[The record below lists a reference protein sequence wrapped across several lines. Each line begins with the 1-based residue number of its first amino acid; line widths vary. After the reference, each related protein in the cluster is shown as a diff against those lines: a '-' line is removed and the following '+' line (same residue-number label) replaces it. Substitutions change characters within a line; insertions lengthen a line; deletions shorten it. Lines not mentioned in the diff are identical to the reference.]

1 MSLIRRPVRWA
12 LRYPAIR
19 WNTSVF
25 AGFFIGMMRSPRW
38 VRIERSPCVAE
49 ESTDVNQPIVLTI
62 IAQDKPG
69 IVQRVSGVIRAH
81 GGAWHESSMSQL
93 AGRFAGILLGQ
104 VPEESMDACIAD
116 LEALASEGLS
126 VIAQRGEAEAESAGK
141 AYHLELVGHDRPGI
155 MADITAVLAAHQVN
169 VLGLE
174 TLVESAS
181 MAGGDL
187 FRAYASLRLP
197 EGSDAA
203 DVEAALEALADDLM
217 VDINFEP

>member
-1 MSLIRRPVRWA
+1 
-12 LRYPAIR
+12 
-19 WNTSVF
+19 
-25 AGFFIGMMRSPRW
+25 MRSRW
-38 VRIERSPCVAE
+38 WVKIQQVILADLEAPA
-49 ESTDVNQPIVLTI
+49 VNQPIVLTI

-81 GGAWHESSMSQL
+81 GGAWHQSSMSQL
-93 AGRFAGILLGQ
+93 AGRFAGILLGH
-104 VPEESMDACIAD
+104 VPEENMDACLAD
-116 LEALASEGLS
+116 LEALDSEGLT
-126 VIAQRGEAEAESAGK
+126 VVAQPGDLEASTGGK

-174 TLVESAS
+174 TLVEGAS

-197 EGSDAA
+197 EGSEAA
-203 DVEAALEALADDLM
+203 EVEAALEALADDLM

>member
-1 MSLIRRPVRWA
+1 
-12 LRYPAIR
+12 
-19 WNTSVF
+19 
-25 AGFFIGMMRSPRW
+25 MMRSLAW
-38 VRIERSPCVAE
+38 GKIQQSPFVTL
-49 ESTDVNQPIVLTI
+49 ESHAVNQPIVLTI

-69 IVQRVSGVIRAH
+69 IVKRVSGVIRAH
-81 GGAWHESSMSQL
+81 GGAWHQSSMSQL

-104 VPEESMDACIAD
+104 VPEENVDACLAE
-116 LEALASEGLS
+116 LEALDSEGLS
-126 VIAQRGEAEAESAGK
+126 VVAQRGDPEVEAGGK
-141 AYHLELVGHDRPGI
+141 AYHLELVGNDRPGI

-197 EGSDAA
+197 EGSEAA
-203 DVEAALEALADDLM
+203 EVEAALEALADDLM
-217 VDINFEP
+217 VDITFEP

>member
-1 MSLIRRPVRWA
+1 
-12 LRYPAIR
+12 
-19 WNTSVF
+19 
-25 AGFFIGMMRSPRW
+25 
-38 VRIERSPCVAE
+38 
-49 ESTDVNQPIVLTI
+49 VNQPIVLTI

-81 GGAWHESSMSQL
+81 GGAWHQSSMSQL
-93 AGRFAGILLGQ
+93 AGRFAGILLGH
-104 VPEESMDACIAD
+104 VPEENVEAC
-116 LEALASEGLS
+116 LAELAGLDSEGLS
-126 VIAQRGEAEAESAGK
+126 VVAQRGEAGAEVDGGGK

-155 MADITAVLAAHQVN
+155 MADITAVLAAHRVN

-197 EGSDAA
+197 DGSEAA
-203 DVEAALEALADDLM
+203 EVEAALEALADDLM
-217 VDINFEP
+217 VDINFES

>member
-1 MSLIRRPVRWA
+1 
-12 LRYPAIR
+12 
-19 WNTSVF
+19 
-25 AGFFIGMMRSPRW
+25 
-38 VRIERSPCVAE
+38 
-49 ESTDVNQPIVLTI
+49 VNQPIVLTI

-69 IVQRVSGVIRAH
+69 IVQRVSGVIRSH
-81 GGAWHESSMSQL
+81 GGAWHQSSMSQL

-104 VPEESMDACIAD
+104 VPEEHTDACLAE
-116 LEALASEGLS
+116 LEALEREGLRI
-126 VIAQRGEAEAESAGK
+126 VAQRGEAEPVHDGRV
-141 AYHLELVGHDRPGI
+141 YHLELVGHDRPGI

-197 EGSDAA
+197 EGSEAA
-203 DVEAALEALADDLM
+203 EVETALEALADDLM

>member
-1 MSLIRRPVRWA
+1 M
-12 LRYPAIR
+12 
-19 WNTSVF
+19 
-25 AGFFIGMMRSPRW
+25 
-38 VRIERSPCVAE
+38 
-49 ESTDVNQPIVLTI
+49 NQPIVLTI

-104 VPEESMDACIAD
+104 VPTENVDACLAE
-116 LEALASEGLS
+116 LEALDSEGLS
-126 VIAQRGEAEAESAGK
+126 IVAQRGDAEPEVSGR

-155 MADITAVLAAHQVN
+155 MADITAVLGAHRVN

-197 EGSDAA
+197 EGCEAA
-203 DVEAALEALADDLM
+203 EVEAALEALADDLM
-217 VDINFEP
+217 VDVNFEP

>member
-1 MSLIRRPVRWA
+1 M
-12 LRYPAIR
+12 
-19 WNTSVF
+19 
-25 AGFFIGMMRSPRW
+25 
-38 VRIERSPCVAE
+38 
-49 ESTDVNQPIVLTI
+49 NQPIVLTI

-81 GGAWHESSMSQL
+81 GGAWDQSSMSQL

-104 VPEESMDACIAD
+104 VPEENVDACLAE
-116 LEALASEGLS
+116 LEALEQEGLS
-126 VIAQRGEAEAESAGK
+126 VVAQRGEAEPEVGGK
-141 AYHLELVGHDRPGI
+141 VYHLELVGHDRPGI

-197 EGSDAA
+197 EGGEPAE
-203 DVEAALEALADDLM
+203 VEAALEALADDLM

>member
-1 MSLIRRPVRWA
+1 
-12 LRYPAIR
+12 
-19 WNTSVF
+19 
-25 AGFFIGMMRSPRW
+25 MMRSSGWGKILRSSS
-38 VRIERSPCVAE
+38 VRLESP
-49 ESTDVNQPIVLTI
+49 DVNQPIVLTI

-81 GGAWHESSMSQL
+81 GGAWHESSMSHL
-93 AGRFAGILLGQ
+93 AGQFAGILLGQ
-104 VPEESMDACIAD
+104 VPEENIDACLAE
-116 LEALASEGLS
+116 LAALDSEGLS
-126 VIAQRGEAEAESAGK
+126 VVAQRGDSEVDAGGR

-197 EGSDAA
+197 EGIEASE
-203 DVEAALEALADDLM
+203 VEAALEALADDLM
-217 VDINFEP
+217 VDINFES